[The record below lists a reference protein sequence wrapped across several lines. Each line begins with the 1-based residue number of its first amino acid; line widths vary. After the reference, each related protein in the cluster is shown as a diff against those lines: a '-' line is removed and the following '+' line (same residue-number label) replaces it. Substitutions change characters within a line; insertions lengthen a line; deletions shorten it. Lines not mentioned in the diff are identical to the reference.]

1 MKRKTLATLFT
12 IMSMVVMIISLIA
25 LVHSKNDAQ
34 VNMCILSF
42 IGWGT
47 IGSLCS
53 ITSNKRSIN

>member
-25 LVHSKNDAQ
+25 MVHSKNNAQ

-42 IGWGT
+42 VAWGT

-53 ITSNKRSIN
+53 IVSNKRSIN

>member
-1 MKRKTLATLFT
+1 MKRTLATLFA
-12 IMSMVVMIISLIA
+12 IMSIAIMIISLIA
-25 LVHSKNDAQ
+25 LVHSKNDTQ
-34 VNMCILSF
+34 VNMSILSF

>member
-1 MKRKTLATLFT
+1 MKRKTLAILFT

-25 LVHSKNDAQ
+25 MVHSKNNEQ
-34 VNMCILSF
+34 VNICLLSF
-42 IGWGT
+42 VGWAT